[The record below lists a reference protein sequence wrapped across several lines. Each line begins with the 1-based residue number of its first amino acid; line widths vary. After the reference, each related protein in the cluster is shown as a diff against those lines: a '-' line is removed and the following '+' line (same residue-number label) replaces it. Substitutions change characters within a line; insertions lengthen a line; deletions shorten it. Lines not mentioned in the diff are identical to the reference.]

1 MYTAHFNVKT
11 ILIKRCFSMINKYYI
26 RNKNIELFH
35 SLYTII
41 ILILTQI
48 EASSLLQLLNST
60 LLNNS
65 T

>member
-1 MYTAHFNVKT
+1 
-11 ILIKRCFSMINKYYI
+11 MINKYYI